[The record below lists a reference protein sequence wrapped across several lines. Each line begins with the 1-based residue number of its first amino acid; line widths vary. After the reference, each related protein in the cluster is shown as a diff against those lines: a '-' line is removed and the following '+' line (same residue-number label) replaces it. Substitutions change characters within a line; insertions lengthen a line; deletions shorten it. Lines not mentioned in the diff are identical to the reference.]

1 MCELTL
7 CCRWWSGG
15 HTWSCCG
22 LLAGPGLAFIAYPTA
37 VTMMPVS
44 QLWSCLFFLMLIFLG
59 LDSQVQPP
67 PSSSNMQVPVP
78 TLSTPHSHWK
88 G

>member
-1 MCELTL
+1 M
-7 CCRWWSGG
+7 WS
-15 HTWSCCG
+15 SCG

-59 LDSQVQPP
+59 LDSQVQQTSFPHLTP
-67 PSSSNMQVPVP
+67 RC
-78 TLSTPHSHWK
+78 LSLP
-88 G
+88 

>member
-1 MCELTL
+1 MSFEAVCGLTL
-7 CCRWWSGG
+7 CCRVVVAGTMC
-15 HTWSCCG
+15 HHVVVCG

-59 LDSQVQPP
+59 LDSQVQKMPP
-67 PSSSNMQVPVP
+67 AHLAPKC
-78 TLSTPHSHWK
+78 LSPP
-88 G
+88 